1 MLAILNKLARK
12 QVFSFCDFPS
22 FLEKSEHSR
31 QTTRCITPL
40 ECAHSKVDLG
50 PELGTRRSCAQLTVR
65 YRPEDLEGRL
75 VVCACDLEPRQ
86 IGRYLSEVLVTGVD
100 AADDQGGVC
109 LIAVDDEAAAPGTRV
124 Y

>member
-1 MLAILNKLARK
+1 MTGPLANDLRIGRILSAAPAEGLRNPSYLLA
-12 QVFSFCDFPS
+12 
-22 FLEKSEHSR
+22 
-31 QTTRCITPL
+31 
-40 ECAHSKVDLG
+40 VDLG

-65 YRPEDLEGRL
+65 YRPEDLIGRL
-75 VVCACDLEPRQ
+75 VVCVCDLEPRQ
-86 IGRYLSEVLVTGVD
+86 IGRYLSEVLVTGID